1 MVSMAW
7 LETRYLGTRFK
18 TGRRGV
24 GYYCHSEADLGG
36 GGAGSSPPPFVGAA
50 IDFDNVAF

>member
-1 MVSMAW
+1 MAW